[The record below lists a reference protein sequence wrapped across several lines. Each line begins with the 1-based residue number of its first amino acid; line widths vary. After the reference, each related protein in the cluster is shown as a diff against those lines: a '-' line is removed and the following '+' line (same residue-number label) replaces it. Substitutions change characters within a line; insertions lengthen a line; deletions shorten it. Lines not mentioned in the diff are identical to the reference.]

1 MKAFN
6 AVVRMVTVGVLMGLA
21 GSVAAQQ
28 TYPSKSIRFIVAFP
42 PGGTNNL
49 LARFVGQKLTESW
62 GQQVI
67 VENRPGGNT
76 IIGTEALAKSAPD
89 GYSIMV
95 MSSTHVIVPQMQK
108 GVPYDAIRDF
118 APVAT
123 LDSQEFVLV
132 VHPSLP
138 VSNLQQFISLAK
150 SKPGQLNYAT
160 TGSGGVQ
167 HLATELFSLM
177 TGARMQH
184 IPYKGSSPALTDL
197 VGGQVEVH
205 FAVPYPAIPF
215 IKSGRIKA
223 IAISGEARLAAL
235 PQVPTFSEAGLPGY
249 DVKWWHGI
257 LAPAGTPRVVID
269 KLSSEVAKIL
279 GMPDTREKF
288 HGLGLEPF
296 ISSPDQFDALM
307 KADMAKWGKVIKSA
321 HIKMEN

>member
-1 MKAFN
+1 MKSFN
-6 AVVRMVTVGVLMGLA
+6 AVMRMVTVVVLMAIA
-21 GSVAAQQ
+21 GSAGAQQ
-28 TYPSKSIRFIVAFP
+28 AYPSKPIRFIVAFP
-42 PGGTNNL
+42 PGGGNDL
-49 LARFVGQKLTESW
+49 LARLIGQKLTESW

-95 MSSTHVIVPQMQK
+95 MSSTHVIIPQLK
-108 GVPYDAIRDF
+108 KDVPYNSIRDF

-138 VSNLQQFISLAK
+138 TNNLQEFIALAK
-150 SKPGQLNYAT
+150 SNPGALTYAT

-167 HLATELFSLM
+167 HLATELFSLT
-177 TGARMQH
+177 TGVKMLH
-184 IPYKGSSPALTDL
+184 VPYKGSAPALTDL
-197 VGGQVEVH
+197 VGGQVQVH

-235 PQVPTFSEAGLPGY
+235 PNVPTFSEAGLPGY
-249 DVKWWHGI
+249 NVKWWHGI
-257 LAPAGTPRVVID
+257 LAPAGVPRAVID
-269 KLSSEVAKIL
+269 KLSAEVAKIL
-279 GMPDTREKF
+279 ATPDTKEK
-288 HGLGLEPF
+288 LLAQGLEPF
-296 ISSPDQFDALM
+296 ISSPDQLAALM
-307 KADMAKWGKVIKSA
+307 KADMAKWGKVIKDA
-321 HIKMEN
+321 NIKMD

>member
-1 MKAFN
+1 MKALN
-6 AVVRMVTVGVLMGLA
+6 AAMRMVTVGALMAIA
-21 GSVAAQQ
+21 GTTVAQQ
-28 TYPSKSIRFIVAFP
+28 NYPNKPIHFIVAFP
-42 PGGTNNL
+42 PGGGNDV
-49 LARFVGQKLTESW
+49 LARLVGQKLTESW

-95 MSSTHVIVPQMQK
+95 MSSTHVIVPQLQK
-108 GVPYDAIRDF
+108 GVPYNPIRDF

-138 VSNLQQFISLAK
+138 ANTLQEFIALAK

-167 HLATELFSLM
+167 HLATELFSLT
-177 TGARMQH
+177 TGVKMSH
-184 IPYKGSSPALTDL
+184 VPYKGSAPALTDL
-197 VGGQVEVH
+197 VGGQVQVH

-215 IKSGRIKA
+215 IKSGRVKA
-223 IAISGEARLAAL
+223 IAISGDVRLAAL
-235 PQVPTFSEAGLPGY
+235 PQVPTFKEAGLPGY

-257 LAPAGTPRVVID
+257 LAPAGVPRPVID
-269 KLSSEVAKIL
+269 KLSAEVAKIL
-279 GMPDTREKF
+279 AMPDTKEK
-288 HGLGLEPF
+288 LLAQGLEPF
-296 ISSPDQFDALM
+296 ISSPDQLAALM
-307 KADMAKWGKVIKSA
+307 KADMAKWGKVIKDA
-321 HIKMEN
+321 NIKMD